1 MPLCHYYMQLQ
12 PTRTHRPGSLPVGA
26 GGYPT
31 AAHAESMPTAP
42 PPNPGPVLRKIN
54 RGRWAAHCTAAAAAG
69 GARTLTPTD
78 AADSG
83 LRLLPV
89 TQLVAAPVWSSA
101 RLSETGHH
109 PRWGVWPGSIGWDSE
124 SRCARLI
131 RVGRMPPKGHSVRA
145 CLICAEPSRS
155 LQWPF
160 GPTTGPANASSI
172 HGELI
177 HGELIIIVLNNSSH
191 FGLKLNYVAV
201 QGAPLHRSRYS
212 GLVVCVHSRD

>member
-1 MPLCHYYMQLQ
+1 M
-12 PTRTHRPGSLPVGA
+12 RTFNTGRDDATL
-26 GGYPT
+26 
-31 AAHAESMPTAP
+31 
-42 PPNPGPVLRKIN
+42 GPI
-54 RGRWAAHCTAAAAAG
+54 
-69 GARTLTPTD
+69 
-78 AADSG
+78 
-83 LRLLPV
+83 
-89 TQLVAAPVWSSA
+89 
-101 RLSETGHH
+101 
-109 PRWGVWPGSIGWDSE
+109 
-124 SRCARLI
+124 
-131 RVGRMPPKGHSVRA
+131 RA
-145 CLICAEPSRS
+145 CLICAEPS